1 MMLLASVAGGHS
13 GVVHRR
19 TGPELSDAALF
30 VLAVAGVWLIR
41 RTLRARFARRRSK
54 D

>member
-1 MMLLASVAGGHS
+1 MPALLALAAAGPH
-13 GVVHRR
+13 VR

-30 VLAVAGVWLIR
+30 VLAAVAVWWLR
-41 RTLRARFARRRSK
+41 RRLRARRPR